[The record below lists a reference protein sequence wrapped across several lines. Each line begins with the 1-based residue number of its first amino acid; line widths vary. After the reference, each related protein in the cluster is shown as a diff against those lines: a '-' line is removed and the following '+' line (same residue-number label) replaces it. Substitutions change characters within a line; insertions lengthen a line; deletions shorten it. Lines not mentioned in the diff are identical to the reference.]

1 MALYCHGISRAHHN
15 EMNISFLLVSCL
27 FLLVCS
33 SLHIICFCQIYHSV
47 FRKPWR
53 LDSSLSWRVNS
64 QNILLPFL
72 KGQICAWL
80 LYRDRVFSVFE
91 GFCYATYF
99 AILGSRGVGFCLC
112 LGLSR
117 SGFCS
122 ICKAHVMC
130 VWFFLAHS
138 LQWGIS
144 VLGVIYSFL
153 QKKHI
158 TEHLN
163 LPEFLIKALRKVS
176 SYNLA

>member
-130 VWFFLAHS
+130 VWFFWHIRCSEGCFCLGWYIQFLAEEAHYRAFKS
-138 LQWGIS
+138 TWIP
-144 VLGVIYSFL
+144 
-153 QKKHI
+153 H
-158 TEHLN
+158 
-163 LPEFLIKALRKVS
+163 
-176 SYNLA
+176 